1 MLRVEKMAGVCQIVR
16 VCDSGI
22 EISHYRSAKAKVCR
36 WKRGQCRSGK
46 FDFRRLTG
54 RKSNLATGP
63 QLFDIRVLGIGGRMI
78 RDRLRRKEGF
88 KLFPPSIRAMRV
100 FFISS
105 AIASPLSAP
114 NLIW

>member
-1 MLRVEKMAGVCQIVR
+1 LQLKIKLGEKLLTQ
-16 VCDSGI
+16 
-22 EISHYRSAKAKVCR
+22 AKNYFGLSTFMPR
-36 WKRGQCRSGK
+36 RIRG
-46 FDFRRLTG
+46 
-54 RKSNLATGP
+54 
-63 QLFDIRVLGIGGRMI
+63 
-78 RDRLRRKEGF
+78 RLRRKEGF